1 MSTDLVS
8 NEVSHSWPCAKPKRR
23 QMILGCLA
31 PAGLLVLLGGLLF
44 SSSGRDDCYITY
56 WSAHA
61 LASTGEIVNYS
72 GERVEQSSS
81 LAHVLCLAALARL
94 IPLPLP
100 TIGPIASILFGAG
113 TVVATRRLAAVV
125 D

>member
-8 NEVSHSWPCAKPKRR
+8 NEGLDSWPRAEPKRR
-23 QMILGCLA
+23 QMILGCFA

-61 LASTGEIVNYS
+61 LVSTGEIVNYS

-81 LAHVLCLAALARL
+81 LAHVLGLAASARL

-100 TIGPIASILFGAG
+100 TIGPMVSILFGVG
-113 TVVATRRLAAVV
+113 T
-125 D
+125 